1 MEELILACPT
11 LRRELLAIFAGKE
24 IPLRFLP
31 GRLHRDPQELRA
43 YLQETLQTLK
53 DIRRVYLCPSGCGG
67 GTAGLQAGEAE
78 LVIPRTRDCLDILLS
93 GEKLSALKRDIR
105 GVFMTASW
113 AAYTKNSEID
123 YDRVIARMGKEAGRD
138 YLRRLYR
145 PIRDFYLIDTGCY
158 DLRPV
163 EAYVAPLAELV
174 EASVTVVPGPC
185 GILHKMAAGRIDED
199 FLILSPGE
207 TVPKDGFLPNV

>member
-1 MEELILACPT
+1 
-11 LRRELLAIFAGKE
+11 
-24 IPLRFLP
+24 
-31 GRLHRDPQELRA
+31 
-43 YLQETLQTLK
+43 
-53 DIRRVYLCPSGCGG
+53 
-67 GTAGLQAGEAE
+67 
-78 LVIPRTRDCLDILLS
+78 
-93 GEKLSALKRDIR
+93 
-105 GVFMTASW
+105 MTASW

-174 EASVTVVPGPC
+174 EASVTAVPGPC